1 MNHFHAGYIADVIN
15 GVITK
20 KRKDLG
26 VDMNDAGKKVHAQRE
41 LNQLN
46 GLLQHISSFDV
57 EFPLGYE
64 HKLNFDNLNPILAT
78 INNIISRGLPT
89 RVPIL
94 VEETFEKI
102 GLSKRID
109 DNGEYNFCSVGGAI
123 SYNTVFEL
131 MHIIEPHLQISR
143 ENYAGR
149 LGSHLEWLFIGQH
162 PFLKQI
168 IQAQRDF
175 ATINPNMTGGRSVDF
190 SFNSPYLSEVGRKR
204 GKIFE
209 VDGVHHTYSDYQYYD
224 QYRDEAA
231 DAVAFETLRFS
242 EGQIN
247 AGKINFERLLDEQ
260 EYAIF
265 ERNYHRKVEDFKTE
279 YALLFIPLAVAR
291 IQKTVIEYL
300 LGNEPLL
307 NQATIKIAVIERDLP
322 CGILAIQS
330 LKETIYHLNE
340 LLESKCQIK
349 VPDFEVVV
357 FNSPK
362 WPINENLHLGVPTKD
377 QTYFQNNKSTFDLII
392 DHAILRR
399 STIFKENDYHS
410 DKAIKIRS
418 SHYADTTYGKARR
431 VYCANLLNYKE
442 LVEKSDSGL
451 YQSVESL
458 KPHIEYFIQN
468 IFRKVEFRD
477 GQLPIISRALQQ
489 KPVIGLLPT
498 GAGKSL
504 TFQLPTFMQPGLCL
518 VVDPI
523 KSLMEDQVRV
533 LKENWIDCGDY
544 INSNLNRGE
553 KTKRLTNFRYGETQF
568 LFVSPER
575 FVMEDFREIIKSID
589 TCFGLAISY
598 CVVDEVHCVSEW
610 GHDFRTTYL
619 MLGKNAQ
626 EFAKSRANKVTLLGL
641 TATASFD
648 VLADIER
655 ELQIQHD
662 DVANAIIMIENTIRP
677 ELFFRVIDV
686 TNEDRITALNEDFA
700 NMGSVLVKFNDERL
714 ISDSIAHHK
723 KEFDKDTN
731 TNVKQAELLLD
742 SNDLVDKTQNDFFSI
757 VFCPVKGTDRNQDG
771 TPKNKLGVDFVFQ
784 NIASSSKGYFY
795 SSDGQESELSIA
807 VQKHFQDFVNDRT
820 KHIVCTKA
828 FGMGIDKKDIRTT
841 YHYVYSSSLES
852 FVQEAGRAGRDRH
865 IGVANTLVSTAKVH
879 KVSALALLFESQQ
892 ALTDKIENPISDL
905 WQRKSLRMNVIEKLF
920 SSSEDLEN
928 AIDNNLAGGWGF
940 AGKPLDFKEK
950 IKQRLLD
957 FTHESY
963 EDRGTHDYF
972 FKNSFQGIDS
982 EKSQVHS
989 LFHYKEFYFEKRLK
1003 QAENEYNVDND
1014 TNYEFRYWENGH
1026 NRRIYVNNLGIAVG
1040 YINLIGNAIFPFGNP
1055 IITSVLNFLILANEG
1070 NIDLS
1075 IFGRNELKVELEQ
1088 DSLKDTFNN
1097 CQSGIFD
1104 FMIARDKIYPDAVKE
1119 ICAKLGIDPEKQI
1132 APPIFIKTY
1141 REEIASALEYSY
1153 GFNDFILRLK
1163 EIGNDITEATLISSN
1178 IKWLRYYYNRDR
1190 NAANTGRL
1198 IYRMNSMGL
1207 LTDYT
1212 IDYQINGL
1220 HHCKFQKYDSIE
1232 HYIEHIETY
1241 LRRYLSENSTL
1252 AKIAI
1257 LRTRL
1262 TKDTL
1267 IGNILE
1273 CLYFLAEFAYEE
1285 IAGKRKR
1292 ATDEIEKLMN
1302 DSVGFDDSFEQN
1314 KHIKEE
1320 IFYYFNAKYARRGF
1334 MVGSNP
1340 FSLLDDYDSYR
1351 GNQMQPNEV
1360 LAKYLGVVGLEG
1372 AEQNNYKHLIGS
1384 CRKIL
1389 RSLPESDL
1397 NKDWVLRLLRAFA
1410 MYAVNNP
1417 SYISEANEE
1426 LESGFQNLFGD
1437 RDYHNGN
1444 FYLINQI
1451 FEAYFEQLKENIAQT
1466 NDTFNDINLVQIK
1479 LMLEMQSKQLD
1490 TLFSTHTTQK
1500 HTYHG

>member
-15 GVITK
+15 GIITK
-20 KRKDLG
+20 KRENLG
-26 VDMNDAGKKVHAQRE
+26 VAMNDTEKKAHAQRE
-41 LNQLN
+41 LSQLN

-57 EFPLGYE
+57 EFPLGNE
-64 HKLNFDNLNPILAT
+64 HRLNFDSLNPILAT

-89 RVPIL
+89 RAPLL
-94 VEETFEKI
+94 VEKTFESI
-102 GLSKRID
+102 GFNKKVND
-109 DNGEYNFCSVGGAI
+109 DGEYNFFSVDKAI
-123 SYNTVFEL
+123 SYETVFEL

-143 ENYAGR
+143 ANYAGN
-149 LGSHLEWLFIGQH
+149 LGSHLEWKFIGQH

-175 ATINPNMTGGRSVDF
+175 STINPKMAGGRSVDF
-190 SFNSPYLSEVGRKR
+190 SFNSLYLSEVGNKR

-224 QYRDEAA
+224 KYRDDAA
-231 DAVAFETLRFS
+231 EEVAFETLRFS

-260 EYAIF
+260 EYKIF
-265 ERNYHRKVEDFKTE
+265 EKNYHRKVEDFKTE

-300 LGNEPLL
+300 LGNESLL

-322 CGILAIQS
+322 CGALAMQS
-330 LKETIYHLNE
+330 LRDMIFNLNE
-340 LLESKCQIK
+340 LLEEEHQIK

-357 FNSPK
+357 FSTPK
-362 WPINENLHLGVPTKD
+362 WTINEKFHLGVPTKD
-377 QTYFQNNKSTFDLII
+377 QTYFQNNKSIFDLII

-399 STIFKENDYHS
+399 STIFKENDYLS
-410 DKAIKIRS
+410 NNAIKIRS
-418 SHYADTTYGKARR
+418 SHYADTTYGKTRR

-442 LVEKSDSGL
+442 LVKKLDDGS
-451 YQSVESL
+451 YQPVGVL
-458 KPHIEYFIQN
+458 KPHIEYFVQN
-468 IFRKVEFRD
+468 IFRKAEFRD

-498 GAGKSL
+498 GGGKSL
-504 TFQLPTFMQPGLCL
+504 TFQLPAFMQPGLCL

-533 LKENWIDCGDY
+533 LKENWIDCCDY
-544 INSNLNRGE
+544 INSNLKKE
-553 KTKRLTNFRYGETQF
+553 DKAKRLTNFRYGEIQF

-575 FVMEDFREIIKSID
+575 FVMEDFRKIIKNID
-589 TCFGLAISY
+589 AYFGLAISY
-598 CVVDEVHCVSEW
+598 CVIDEVHCVSEW

-677 ELFFRVIDV
+677 ELFFRVIDIDI
-686 TNEDRITALNEDFA
+686 TKKDRIQALNEDFA
-700 NMGSVLVKFNDERL
+700 KMGSVLAKFNDKEL
-714 ISDSIAHHK
+714 LSKSIEHHQ
-723 KEFDKDTN
+723 KEFDN
-731 TNVKQAELLLD
+731 TKIEQEKLLL
-742 SNDLVDKTQNDFFSI
+742 NEKNLTDKTQNDFFSI
-757 VFCPVKGTDRNQDG
+757 VFCPVKGTDVNKKG
-771 TPKNKLGVDFVFQ
+771 EIKNKLGVDFVFQ
-784 NIASSSKGYFY
+784 NIASSSRGYFY
-795 SSDGQESELSIA
+795 SSDGQETELNKE
-807 VQKHFQDFVNDRT
+807 VQKHFQDFIHGRT

-828 FGMGIDKKDIRTT
+828 FGMGIDKKNIRTT

-865 IGVANTLVSTAKVH
+865 IGVANILVNTAKVY

-892 ALTDKIENPISDL
+892 AFASKTESPISDL
-905 WQRKSLRMNVIEKLF
+905 HKRKSLREDVIGKSF
-920 SSSEDLEN
+920 SSRGNLEKKIN
-928 AIDNNLAGGWGF
+928 WGF
-940 AGKPLDFKEK
+940 EEK
-950 IKQRLLD
+950 IKQRLLE

-963 EDRGTHDYF
+963 QDRGTHDFF

-982 EKSQVHS
+982 EKSQVNS
-989 LFHYKEFYFEKRLK
+989 LFYYKEFYFERRLK
-1003 QAENEYNVDND
+1003 EVENDYNTENGTDYKF
-1014 TNYEFRYWENGH
+1014 TYWEKEGKK
-1026 NRRIYVNNLGIAVG
+1026 RVYVKNQGIDIG
-1040 YINLIGNAIFPFGNP
+1040 NINLIDKSIFPNHNS
-1055 IITSVLNFLILANEG
+1055 IIISVLNFLIFANDG
-1070 NIDLS
+1070 NTDLS
-1075 IFGRNELKVELEQ
+1075 IYGKKELKVELEQ
-1088 DSLKDTFNN
+1088 ETLKDTFNN
-1097 CQSGIFD
+1097 SKPGMFD
-1104 FMIARDKIYPDAVKE
+1104 FMMAKDKVYPDAAKE
-1119 ICAKLGIDPEKQI
+1119 ICNKLGIDPEKQI
-1132 APPIFIKTY
+1132 SPPQNTKTY
-1141 REEIASALEYSY
+1141 REEIEKSLKLSY
-1153 GFNDFILRLK
+1153 NYNDFILRLQ
-1163 EIGNDITEATLISSN
+1163 EIENDINNDLVNANIS
-1178 IKWLRYYYNRDR
+1178 LFRYYCYRDR

-1198 IYRMNSMGL
+1198 IYRMHSMGL
-1207 LTDYT
+1207 LVDYT
-1212 IDYQINGL
+1212 IDYKINGL
-1220 HHCKFQKYDSIE
+1220 HHCKFQKYNSIE
-1232 HYIEHIETY
+1232 PYIKHIKTY
-1241 LRRYLSENSTL
+1241 LRRYLSENSTV
-1252 AKIAI
+1252 AKIAG

-1273 CLYFLAEFAYEE
+1273 CLDFLTEFAYEE

-1292 ATDEIEKLMN
+1292 ATDEIEELMN
-1302 DSVGFDDSFEQN
+1302 ESVGIADFFEQN

-1334 MVGSNP
+1334 MVSSTP

-1351 GNQMQPNEV
+1351 SNQLQPNDV
-1360 LAKYLGVVGLEG
+1360 LDKYLKVVLLDG
-1372 AEQNNYKHLIGS
+1372 AEQNNYKHLMGS

-1397 NKDWVLRLLRAFA
+1397 KKDWVLRLLRAFA

-1426 LESGFQNLFGD
+1426 LESGFQNLFKD

-1451 FEAYFEQLKENIAQT
+1451 FEAYFEQLKKNIDPK
-1466 NDTFNDINLVQIK
+1466 NSTFKDINLIQIK
-1479 LMLEMQSKQLD
+1479 LMLEMQSQQLD
-1490 TLFSTHTTQK
+1490 ILFSTHKTQK
-1500 HTYHG
+1500 TTYHG

>member
-20 KRKDLG
+20 KRKELG
-26 VDMNDAGKKVHAQRE
+26 VDMNDAGKRVHAQRE

-57 EFPLGYE
+57 EFPLGYV

-78 INNIISRGLPT
+78 ITNIISRGLPT

-94 VEETFEKI
+94 VEETFKKI
-102 GLSKRID
+102 GLSKRKD
-109 DNGEYNFCSVGGAI
+109 DNGEYNFCSVGEAI

-162 PFLKQI
+162 PFLKQLV
-168 IQAQRDF
+168 QAQRDF
-175 ATINPNMTGGRSVDF
+175 ATINPQMVGGRSVDF

-231 DAVAFETLRFS
+231 EAVAFETLRFS

-260 EYAIF
+260 EYEIF
-265 ERNYHRKVEDFKTE
+265 EKNYNRKVEDFKTE

-291 IQKTVIEYL
+291 IQKTVVEYL
-300 LGNEPLL
+300 LGNEPFL
-307 NQATIKIAVIERDLP
+307 NQASIKIAVIERDLP
-322 CGILAIQS
+322 CGALAIKS
-330 LKETIYHLNE
+330 LRDMIFHLNE
-340 LLESKCQIK
+340 LLEGKCQIK

-362 WPINENLHLGVPTKD
+362 WSINENLHLGVPTKD

-399 STIFKENDYHS
+399 STIFKENDYQS
-410 DKAIKIRS
+410 SKAIKIRS

-442 LVEKSDSGL
+442 LVEKLDSGL

-489 KPVIGLLPT
+489 KPVISLLPT

-533 LKENWIDCGDY
+533 LKENWIDCCDY

-553 KTKRLTNFRYGETQF
+553 KNKRLTNFRYGETQF

-575 FVMEDFREIIKSID
+575 FVMEDFREIIKRID

-619 MLGKNAQ
+619 MLGQNAQ

-686 TNEDRITALNEDFA
+686 TNRDRITALNEDFA
-700 NMGSVLVKFNDERL
+700 NMGSVLAKFNDEKL
-714 ISDSIAHHK
+714 LSDSIDHHQ
-723 KEFDKDTN
+723 KEFDN
-731 TNVKQAELLLD
+731 TKIEQEKLLLD
-742 SNDLVDKTQNDFFSI
+742 EKDLADKTQNDFFSI
-757 VFCPVKGTDRNQDG
+757 IFCPVRGKKENLQGVKYVSDG
-771 TPKNKLGVDFVFQ
+771 LDST
-784 NIASSSKGYFY
+784 SKGFFHALDDK
-795 SSDGQESELSIA
+795 DGDAIVQE
-807 VQKHFQDFVNDRT
+807 VQKHFQDFVNDRK

-852 FVQEAGRAGRDRH
+852 FVQEAGRAGRDRK
-865 IGVANTLVSTAKVH
+865 IGIANILVSKGSYWILDV
-879 KVSALALLFESQQ
+879 F
-892 ALTDKIENPISDL
+892 
-905 WQRKSLRMNVIEKLF
+905 KLF
-920 SSSEDLEN
+920 AEN
-928 AIDNNLAGGWGF
+928 
-940 AGKPLDFKEK
+940 LDFNPLRNKNTRK
-950 IKQRLLD
+950 AIR
-957 FTHESY
+957 
-963 EDRGTHDYF
+963 
-972 FKNSFQGIDS
+972 NSFQKRWETVMGKPIPIPITFQSQDSLLSLIQTIDFSLTDSHGEKYNHLTDITIAQIREKLLDKDEKQAFKYVEQKHSDRDIHNHFYDKLFLGIDS
-982 EKSQVHS
+982 EKSQLRN
-989 LFHYKEFYFEKRLK
+989 LFQIKEFLIKEGKRENIEKQGTFEQEFDKVKMNGTSESFDFLIASTK
-1003 QAENEYNVDND
+1003 NYEDSTSKISELLQLPNDESTNKKLSNAYKYSENFIDFVLTLEENKLYKNVDA
-1014 TNYEFRYWENGH
+1014 
-1026 NRRIYVNNLGIAVG
+1026 L
-1040 YINLIGNAIFPFGNP
+1040 
-1055 IITSVLNFLILANEG
+1055 
-1070 NIDLS
+1070 
-1075 IFGRNELKVELEQ
+1075 
-1088 DSLKDTFNN
+1088 DSLT
-1097 CQSGIFD
+1097 
-1104 FMIARDKIYPDAVKE
+1104 KE
-1119 ICAKLGIDPEKQI
+1119 
-1132 APPIFIKTY
+1132 
-1141 REEIASALEYSY
+1141 
-1153 GFNDFILRLK
+1153 RLHFV
-1163 EIGNDITEATLISSN
+1163 
-1178 IKWLRYYYNRDR
+1178 YNRDR
-1190 NAANTGRL
+1190 NKDNTGRL
-1198 IYRMNSMGL
+1198 IYRMHSMGL

-1212 IDYQINGL
+1212 TDYKINSL

-1232 HYIEHIETY
+1232 PYIEHIETY

-1252 AKIAI
+1252 AKIAEI
-1257 LRTRL
+1257 KTRL

-1273 CLYFLAEFAYEE
+1273 CLYFLAEFAYDE
-1285 IAGKRKR
+1285 IADKRKR

-1302 DSVGFDDSFEQN
+1302 HSVGIADSFEQN

-1320 IFYYFNAKYARRGF
+1320 IFYYFNAKYARRSF
-1334 MVGSNP
+1334 MVDGNP

-1351 GNQMQPNEV
+1351 GNRMQPNEV
-1360 LAKYLGVVGLEG
+1360 LDKYLGVVGLEG
-1372 AEQNNYKHLIGS
+1372 AEQNNYKHLVGS

-1437 RDYHNGN
+1437 RDYHNGD
-1444 FYLINQI
+1444 FYHINQI
-1451 FEAYFEQLKENIAQT
+1451 FEAYFKQLKKNIAPK
-1466 NDTFNDINLVQIK
+1466 NPTFKDINLIQIK

-1490 TLFSTHTTQK
+1490 TLFSTYKTQK
-1500 HTYHG
+1500 YTYHG